1 MSLRAQLTILALVV
15 ALLFAVA
22 GGVFFVS
29 VGRLDAAETSQRE
42 YAVYTREI
50 ITLRDIVFD
59 YIETRDPADA
69 ARVADKAAFI
79 AGQASRAAQGSP
91 DSQERAELER
101 IAATLVDMVTS
112 ARRLSLG
119 IDDPQGAASR
129 EELERGLYSQ
139 ATEVSASLSVLERR
153 SEAVTAR
160 EVELVRITAGIAI
173 LVGFTLVLGAIVR
186 LAARLRRG
194 LSALTS
200 GLRAFAAGDLEARIE
215 LSGRDELSSA
225 ADGFNHMA
233 DLVSERDREMS
244 DLNRRLVA
252 SARTKSEF
260 VANMSH
266 DLRTPLNSIIGF
278 SGVLL
283 SGMAGPLDDEQTRQ
297 VRFINRSGEHLKS
310 LVDDV
315 LDLSRLESIGWDPR
329 PRRFSLEMLVQDIAD
344 TVHSSA
350 TAKKVTVACA
360 VVPAGAEVV
369 ADELGCRRILMN
381 LAGNAVK
388 FTEKGSVAI
397 RARVDERTLTLEVE
411 DTGPGVAPDDRARIF
426 EPFEQVEPHDAA
438 VARAEGSGLG
448 LAIVR
453 RIVASLN
460 GTLEL
465 ESEPGKGSRFTVT
478 LPTGA
483 ATASEQD

>member
-42 YAVYTREI
+42 YATYRRE
-50 ITLRDIVFD
+50 TTELRDIVFD
-59 YIETRDPADA
+59 YVETRDPADA

-79 AGQASRAAQGSP
+79 AGQASRAAQGSS

-139 ATEVSASLSVLERR
+139 ATEVSAGLSVLEKR
-153 SEAVTAR
+153 SESVTAR
-160 EVELVRITAGIAI
+160 EVELVRVTAAIAI
-173 LVGFTLVLGAIVR
+173 LVGFTLVLGAIVK
-186 LAARLRRG
+186 LATRLRRG

-200 GLRAFAAGDLEARIE
+200 GLRAFAAGDLEARIA
-215 LSGRDELSSA
+215 LSGRDELSQA
-225 ADGFNHMA
+225 AEGFNHMA
-233 DLVSERDREMS
+233 ELVSERDREMS
-244 DLNRRLVA
+244 DLNRRLIA

-315 LDLSRLESIGWDPR
+315 LDLSRLESIGWEPR

-344 TVHSSA
+344 TLHSNA
-350 TAKKVTVACA
+350 AAKKVRVAC
-360 VVPAGAEVV
+360 VVEPAGVEVV

-388 FTEKGSVAI
+388 FTQKGVVTI
-397 RARVDERTLTLEVE
+397 RARLDGTMLTLEVE
-411 DTGPGVAPDDRARIF
+411 DTGPGIAPDDRARIF
-426 EPFEQVEPHDAA
+426 EPFEQVEPNQVA

-453 RIVASLN
+453 RIVTSMR
-460 GTLEL
+460 GTMEL
-465 ESEPGKGSRFTVT
+465 ESEPGRGSVFTVT

-483 ATASEQD
+483 VAPDDRR